1 VEASPIFDSP
11 LVAFLKRERKKI
23 RKIGQRLLLGTLKR
37 KYYSRVSQVGELWY
51 NVAKMMK
58 LLSGNEA
65 LAWGAYHAGVRVAA
79 AYPGTPST
87 EILEAV
93 ARFDDVY
100 AEWSTNEKVALEVAL
115 GASYAGVRAMAS
127 MKQVGLNVASDPF
140 MAASTTGVNAGLVVV
155 CADDPGAHSSQ
166 GEQDNR
172 HYARL
177 AKVPMLEPSDSQ
189 EAYDFIA
196 LAFDISE
203 KFDTPVMIRS
213 TTRISHSKS
222 VVKLNRTRAV
232 PASQSSFQYNVQ
244 KYVMLP
250 VHARLRHPL
259 MEERLVKLADY
270 AENTQFNQVLWGEHQ
285 LGVVTSGIA
294 YQYAREV
301 FPKASFLKLG
311 MTYPLPKTLLLD
323 FASQVNKLI
332 VIEELDPF
340 LQENIQA
347 MGIKVTGKEFIPRL
361 GELNPDI
368 IEENSRQA
376 GLPVGASSKQVEPA
390 PELPRRPPLLCPGCP
405 HTGIFFVLSSI
416 GGRAKLAKSK
426 DKTPK
431 EPKLIITGD
440 IGCYTLGA
448 YPPLLAMDTCACM
461 GASIGQAL
469 GMEKAGV
476 NNRVV
481 AVIGDS
487 TFLHSGITGLV
498 DGVYNKGAITL
509 IILDNGTTAMTGHQE
524 HPGTG
529 ISAQGKET
537 KKVALEQLVRGIGVN
552 DVKVVDA
559 FDMKAL
565 RASVKSSLD
574 SPELSV
580 IIVRGA
586 CAVRVPKRG
595 EPRAIDAEKCNLCGT
610 CLLLGCS
617 AIQREDERFF
627 IDSTLCVGETCAVC
641 QQLCPRQAIGPQSKI
656 TPKETK

>member
-1 VEASPIFDSP
+1 MSM
-11 LVAFLKRERKKI
+11 LI
-23 RKIGQRLLLGTLKR
+23 RVCPR
-37 KYYSRVSQVGELWY
+37 GELWY
-51 NVAKMMK
+51 NVAKMIK

-65 LAWGAYHAGVRVAA
+65 LALGAYHAGVKVAA

-87 EILEAV
+87 EILESLAH
-93 ARFDDVY
+93 FGDIY
-100 AEWSTNEKVALEVAL
+100 AEWSTNEKVAMEVAL
-115 GASYAGVRAMAS
+115 GAAYAGVRAMAS

-140 MAASTTGVNAGLVVV
+140 MAASTTGINGGLVVV

-172 HYARL
+172 HYAKL
-177 AKVPMLEPSDSQ
+177 GKVPVLEPSDSQ
-189 EAYDFIA
+189 EAYELMA
-196 LAFDISE
+196 HAFDLSE
-203 KFDTPVMIRS
+203 KFDTPVMVRT

-222 VVKLNRTRAV
+222 VVKTERSRV
-232 PASQSSFQYNVQ
+232 EPSSQPKFQHNVQ

-259 MEERLVKLADY
+259 MEERLVKLAEY
-270 AENTQFNQVLWGEHQ
+270 AETFPLNQVLWGERK
-285 LGVVTSGIA
+285 LGVVTSGVA

-311 MTYPLPKTLLLD
+311 MTYPLPRNLIHH
-323 FASQVNKLI
+323 FAEQVERLI

-347 MGIKVTGKEFIPRL
+347 MGIKITGKEFIPRV

-368 IEENSRQA
+368 IEEKSRSA
-376 GLPVGASSKQVEPA
+376 GLLTGNTQRKVEA
-390 PELPRRPPLLCPGCP
+390 VSELPKRPPLLCPGCP
-405 HTGIFFVLSSI
+405 HTGIFFALSTI
-416 GGRAKLAKSK
+416 GQRARLAKTK

-431 EPKLIITGD
+431 EPSLIITGD

-461 GASIGQAL
+461 GASISQAL

-476 NNRVV
+476 DKKVV

-487 TFLHSGITGLV
+487 TFLHSGITPLV
-498 DGVYNKGAITL
+498 DGVYNQGRITI

-537 KKVALEQLVRGIGVN
+537 AKVALEPLVRGVGVK

-559 FDMKAL
+559 FNMKAL
-565 RASVKSSLD
+565 RESVRSSLD
-574 SPELSV
+574 NPELSV
-580 IIVRGA
+580 IIVRGD
-586 CAVRVPKRG
+586 CVVRVPKRG
-595 EPRAIDAEKCNLCGT
+595 EPRAIDMEKCNLCGT

-617 AIQREDERFF
+617 AIQREDERIF
-627 IDSTLCVGETCAVC
+627 IEPTLCVGESCTIC
-641 QQLCPRQAIGPQSKI
+641 QQLCPKQAIVPQSKI
-656 TPKETK
+656 MNKEAE